1 MRNFFRRGNFGRA
14 RASGRGNPAKVCTCP
29 ECGHT
34 ENYTRGVPCTQK
46 KCPKCGTTMKGEF
59 CL

>member
-1 MRNFFRRGNFGRA
+1 MRGFFRKGFFGRG
-14 RASGRGNPAKVCTCP
+14 RGRGNPPKLCTCP
-29 ECGHT
+29 ECGHK
-34 ENYTRGVPCTQK
+34 EDYVRGTPCTEK